1 MTIIQGQGRRMLL
14 VSDMN
19 RQVVFR
25 GPGWLKVKWRKKTF
39 ICSDPNN
46 PWGTCCTA
54 HHLDLF
60 INCYLFI
67 TESANH
73 WFTLFYQ
80 QVRANFLKS
89 PLCLITY
96 PKEATNQTLNFN
108 KKWWHIAFMLC
119 LDEFVFLLADCSTDC
134 DCSKRCSLAFT
145 DWDSTVA
152 RS

>member
-1 MTIIQGQGRRMLL
+1 MLL

-25 GPGWLKVKWRKKTF
+25 GPGWLKVKLKKNKKHLYAAIQT
-39 ICSDPNN
+39 N
-46 PWGTCCTA
+46 PEALVALHIT
-54 HHLDLF
+54 LIF
-60 INCYLFI
+60 FNCYLFI
-67 TESANH
+67 AESADH

-89 PLCLITY
+89 PLCLIAY
-96 PKEATNQTLNFN
+96 PKEAANQTLNFN

-119 LDEFVFLLADCSTDC
+119 LGEFVFLLADCSTDC